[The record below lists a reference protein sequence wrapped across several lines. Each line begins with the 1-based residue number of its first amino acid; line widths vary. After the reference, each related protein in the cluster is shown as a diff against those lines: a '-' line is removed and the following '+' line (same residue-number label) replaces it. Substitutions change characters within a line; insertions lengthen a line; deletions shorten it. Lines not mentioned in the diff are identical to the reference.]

1 MTKERQPLHFL
12 FAKAICLSFLGN
24 GGCGRPYTS
33 AVSAGSSAQA
43 LRLEH
48 QCPAMLVSPEA
59 PATIRHDF
67 RVGNPSATT
76 PMTLTLVEQSCGC
89 IRHILSQEATPPLG
103 DVSISLE
110 TDLPMATGVTRRH
123 VTFSTNL
130 AELPRVDLSLCCQGY
145 ARIAFVPNEPLRYE
159 LEPNGRRRVDG
170 LVEIFAPLDAALGEI
185 ELTQD
190 GAGISVEESGRT
202 KELVDGAFQRVAT
215 RYSLAVE
222 ARPDEDG
229 NYDHQGYM
237 GAIICRHRG
246 RSCAREVYWQALA
259 AIRHEP
265 SALYL
270 KAGQGPD
277 HRRAKSIHLQGPRP
291 FQVRSASSSIVW
303 ITIAFDSASRRA
315 EHDLQVSIAKRA
327 AIPSGLHKGWI
338 DVDLDGPDE
347 PRLRIRV
354 LVWGATGS
362 T

>member
-130 AELPRVDLSLCCQGY
+130 AELPRVDLSL
-145 ARIAFVPNEPLRYE
+145 
-159 LEPNGRRRVDG
+159 
-170 LVEIFAPLDAALGEI
+170 
-185 ELTQD
+185 
-190 GAGISVEESGRT
+190 
-202 KELVDGAFQRVAT
+202 
-215 RYSLAVE
+215 
-222 ARPDEDG
+222 
-229 NYDHQGYM
+229 
-237 GAIICRHRG
+237 
-246 RSCAREVYWQALA
+246 
-259 AIRHEP
+259 
-265 SALYL
+265 
-270 KAGQGPD
+270 
-277 HRRAKSIHLQGPRP
+277 
-291 FQVRSASSSIVW
+291 
-303 ITIAFDSASRRA
+303 
-315 EHDLQVSIAKRA
+315 AKRA